1 MNNLKIEQEIPSG
14 YKVADGYPKI
24 ENGCVVAPLEKIGKD
39 WILQMRINLDNYLQF
54 FYKLDSNMFFIGH
67 ITSNGKCLILTDV
80 DWQIN
85 YEEWREHG
93 MKFSDDVVEW
103 KGKKYCFN
111 IDCLKCVTDNTLIYN
126 FYDRIPEPCCSDD
139 NIMRWECDDTPK
151 LY

>member
-1 MNNLKIEQEIPSG
+1 MNKLKIEQEIQAG
-14 YKVADGYPKI
+14 YKVVDGYPRI
-24 ENGCVVAPLEKIGKD
+24 ENGCVVAPLEKIEEDYVLKMRVDSAKD
-39 WILQMRINLDNYLQF
+39 LNLEFRSDQNYR
-54 FYKLDSNMFFIGH
+54 IGH